1 MSAVDQLAAKSGIRL
16 SDDQRIAWLQ
26 LFRSENVGP
35 STFRDLINH
44 FGTAAAALDALPD
57 LAARANSKKR
67 IRIAAQSEVEQELQR
82 LAQIGGTTVC
92 LGEADYPP
100 ALRAADGAPP
110 VLSVRGDTQILTRHS
125 VAFVGSRN
133 SSLAGVKL
141 TKQLAS
147 QTASAGYAIISGLA
161 RGIDSAAHQASL
173 SQGTVAV
180 FAGGVDHI
188 YPHENIQLSDEIISN
203 GGALISEMPFGW
215 KPRAQDFPRRNR
227 IVAGIALGLVVVEA
241 AKRSGSLISAR
252 LANEMGRLVFAVPG
266 SPLDPRSEG
275 ANHLIKQGA
284 QLITSADDI
293 LRAIEP
299 LANEPLQSD
308 YTLDEGSEKMEL
320 NSDPSQTDREKLL
333 SALGHAPTDIDE
345 LLRFTE
351 IAPGSLHMLI
361 LELDLAGIVERHSGN
376 RVSLAG

>member
-1 MSAVDQLAAKSGIRL
+1 MNKADQLAPTQGIRL

-26 LFRSENVGP
+26 LIRSENVGP
-35 STFRDLINH
+35 ATFRDLINH
-44 FGTAAAALDALPD
+44 FGTAASALDALPD
-57 LAARANSKKR
+57 LASRANSGKK
-67 IRIAAQSEVEQELQR
+67 IRIAAQSEVEQELER

-92 LGEADYPP
+92 MGETDYPA
-100 ALRAADGAPP
+100 ALRAAEGAPP
-110 VLSVRGDTQILTRHS
+110 VLSVRGNTEILSRHS

-141 TKQLAS
+141 TQQLAS
-147 QTASAGYAIISGLA
+147 QTAAAGYAIVSGLA

-173 SQGTVAV
+173 SKGTVAV

-188 YPHENIQLSDEIISN
+188 YPHENIRLSDEIVSN
-203 GGALISEMPFGW
+203 GGALVSEMPFGW

-227 IVAGIALGLVVVEA
+227 IVAGMSLGLVVVEA

-293 LRAIEP
+293 LHAIEP
-299 LANEPLQSD
+299 LANEPQQSI
-308 YTLDEGSEKMEL
+308 YTLDEGSETLEL
-320 NSDPSQTDREKLL
+320 DSDPSETDREKLL

-345 LLRFTE
+345 LLRFTN

-361 LELDLAGIVERHSGN
+361 LELDLAGVIERHSGN
-376 RVSLAG
+376 RISLAG

>member
-1 MSAVDQLAAKSGIRL
+1 MSSNDALAAKPGIKL
-16 SDDQRIAWLQ
+16 SDEQRIAWLR
-26 LFRSENVGP
+26 LIRSENVGP

-44 FGTAAAALDALPD
+44 FGTAGDALDALPD
-57 LAARANSKKR
+57 LASRASSGKR
-67 IRIAAQSEVEQELQR
+67 IRIASLNEIEQELQR
-82 LAQIGGTTVC
+82 LAHIGGTTVC
-92 LGEADYPP
+92 LGEAEYPP
-100 ALRAADGAPP
+100 ALRTADGAPP
-110 VLSVRGDTQILTRHS
+110 VLSVRGSTDILTRHG

-141 TKQLAS
+141 TKQLAA
-147 QTASAGYAIISGLA
+147 QTADAGYSIISGLA
-161 RGIDSAAHQASL
+161 RGIDSTAHEASL
-173 SQGTVAV
+173 SQGTIAV

-188 YPHENIQLSDEIISN
+188 YPHENARLANDIISN

-293 LRAIEP
+293 LQAMEP
-299 LANEPLQSD
+299 LANEPLQSA
-308 YTLDEGSEKMEL
+308 YTLNEDTYQTEL
-320 NSDPSQTDREKLL
+320 ETDPSNSDREKLL
-333 SALGHAPTDIDE
+333 SALGHAPTEIDE
-345 LLRFTE
+345 LLRFTG

-361 LELDLAGIVERHSGN
+361 LELDLAGIIERHTGN
-376 RVSLAG
+376 RISLAG

>member
-1 MSAVDQLAAKSGIRL
+1 MSTNDQLAPKQGIRL
-16 SDDQRIAWLQ
+16 SDDQRLAWLQ
-26 LFRSENVGP
+26 LIRSENVGP
-35 STFRDLINH
+35 ATFRDLINH
-44 FGTAAAALDALPD
+44 FGSASTALDALPE
-57 LAARANSKKR
+57 LAARGNAKKR
-67 IRIAAQSEVEQELQR
+67 IRVAAKSEAQQELER

-92 LGEADYPP
+92 MGEVDYPP
-100 ALRAADGAPP
+100 ALRAAEGAPP
-110 VLSVRGDTQILTRHS
+110 VLSVRGDTEILSRHS

-133 SSLAGVKL
+133 ASLAGVKL
-141 TKQLAS
+141 TKQLAQ
-147 QTASAGYAIISGLA
+147 QTATAGYAIISGLA

-173 SQGTVAV
+173 VQGTIAV

-188 YPHENIQLSDEIISN
+188 YPQENTQLSQDIISN
-203 GGALISEMPFGW
+203 GGALMSEMPFGW

-227 IVAGIALGLVVVEA
+227 IVAGISLGLVVVEA

-252 LANEMGRLVFAVPG
+252 LANEMGRLVFAIPG

-275 ANHLIKQGA
+275 TNHLIKQGA
-284 QLITSADDI
+284 QLITCANDI
-293 LRAIEP
+293 LQAIEP
-299 LANEPLQSD
+299 LATETLQSA
-308 YTLDEGSEKMEL
+308 YSLDEDSHEL
-320 NSDPSQTDREKLL
+320 QLDSDPSHSDREKLL

-376 RVSLAG
+376 RISLAG